1 MPSIGTCVDNQTNNK
16 RKTNMFL
23 IEKLLP
29 MVDAGSLASAFWAW
43 VNGVLAYFWA
53 N

>member
-1 MPSIGTCVDNQTNNK
+1 
-16 RKTNMFL
+16 MFL

-29 MVDAGSLASAFWAW
+29 MIDGGTAAGAFWKW